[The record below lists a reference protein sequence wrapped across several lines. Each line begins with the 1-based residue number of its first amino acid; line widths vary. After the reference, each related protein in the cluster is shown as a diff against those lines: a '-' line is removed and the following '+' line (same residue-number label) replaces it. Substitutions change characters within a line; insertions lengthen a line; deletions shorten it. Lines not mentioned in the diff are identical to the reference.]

1 MGSQGKCTKADVSI
15 VAYVEIDSKREG
27 FKRCHFAG
35 AGVVQGGTLP
45 RRPGCRTSASKKNDQ
60 SKENKKKAFHIA
72 IDEQFICDSICR
84 NN

>member
-35 AGVVQGGTLP
+35 AGVVQGEGTLS
-45 RRPGCRTSASKKNDQ
+45 RRRGWRASPLKKL
-60 SKENKKKAFHIA
+60 SLIMKKCKIFA
-72 IDEQFICDSICR
+72 IHKVAGEQFRSE
-84 NN
+84 